1 MMMQYQQH
9 DGGSTSSTTMN
20 MVKKVFVGENCQE
33 EEVVVREE
41 ECRVT
46 TTFKASWLLPQPSG
60 STPTRPAGSSTS
72 DGGYYEEIDA
82 EGQRHHDD
90 GPAREERS
98 SSSCNP
104 LTEER
109 IRLLE
114 SIGFVWDLQA
124 CDWVH
129 RYDQLLEFKLLHGH
143 ADVPQKYPQNQ
154 PLSTWVRTQRRSHA
168 KGGCMPSDRIEQL
181 DRIGFD
187 WENPSAK
194 KKKM

>member
-1 MMMQYQQH
+1 MRYQEQH

-82 EGQRHHDD
+82 EGQRRHHDD

-154 PLSTWVRTQRRSHA
+154 PLSTWVRTQRRSYA
-168 KGGCMPSDRIEQL
+168 KGCMPSDRIEQL